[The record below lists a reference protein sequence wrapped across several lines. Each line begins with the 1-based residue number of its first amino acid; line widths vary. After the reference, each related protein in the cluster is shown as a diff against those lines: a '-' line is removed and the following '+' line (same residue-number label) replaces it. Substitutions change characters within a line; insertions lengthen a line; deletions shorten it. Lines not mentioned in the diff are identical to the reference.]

1 MTVLRRSRPA
11 TRPLS
16 PVLRRPDR
24 RAGSCA
30 RPPPQAASV
39 RSDLARRRSS
49 ALFRTLKR
57 SRLTAPGLTIA
68 SRHMFAKEP
77 RREAGRSR
85 DAAHALRSLAPAGI
99 CDGEGRGEARQ
110 LDMTLATGPVMPS
123 HAFCFSRRLWIS
135 FGNNGNAPISA

>member
-1 MTVLRRSRPA
+1 MSVLRRSRPA

-16 PVLRRPDR
+16 PVLRGPDR
-24 RAGSCA
+24 RGGTCA

-49 ALFRTLKR
+49 ASFRTLKR

-68 SRHMFAKEP
+68 SRHMFAK
-77 RREAGRSR
+77 EAGRSR

-110 LDMTLATGPVMPS
+110 LDATLPTGPVMPS

-135 FGNNGNAPISA
+135 FGNNGNALLSA